1 MSEIDNSTLVE
12 SALEMQPLEQEPAVT
27 TEATIEAATTPSIS
41 NQESMT
47 ALVLSRVKKQSKQ
60 IENLARL
67 LGQVPTQFRN
77 VERKQSRQAKLV
89 SQQLRVLQ
97 NQVRQVQKQVARI
110 KVSSTNTRK
119 RKAKRKATKSK
130 ARRR

>member
-12 SALEMQPLEQEPAVT
+12 SALEMQPLAQEPAVT
-27 TEATIEAATTPSIS
+27 TEATVEAATTPSIS

-110 KVSSTNTRK
+110 KVSSTSTRK

>member
-12 SALEMQPLEQEPAVT
+12 SALEMQPLEQEPAVA
-27 TEATIEAATTPSIS
+27 TETIAEVVTPSIS
-41 NQESMT
+41 NQEAMT

-60 IENLARL
+60 LENLTRL
-67 LGQVPTQFRN
+67 LGQVPAQFRN
-77 VERKQSRQAKLV
+77 VEKKQSTQARLV
-89 SQQLRVLQ
+89 SQQLRTLQ
-97 NQVRQVQKQVARI
+97 NQVRQIQKQVARI
-110 KVSSTNTRK
+110 KVRSTSPKK

>member
-12 SALEMQPLEQEPAVT
+12 SALEMQPLEQESAVA
-27 TEATIEAATTPSIS
+27 TEATAEAATTPSIS
-41 NQESMT
+41 NQEAMT

-60 IENLARL
+60 IENLTRL

-77 VERKQSRQAKLV
+77 VERKQSRQAKLI
-89 SQQLRVLQ
+89 SQQVRVLQ
-97 NQVRQVQKQVARI
+97 NQIRQVQKQVARI
-110 KVSSTNTRK
+110 KVSSASTRK

>member
-12 SALEMQPLEQEPAVT
+12 SALEMQPLEQEPAVA
-27 TEATIEAATTPSIS
+27 TEATVEAATTPSIS
-41 NQESMT
+41 NQEAMT

-60 IENLARL
+60 IENLTRL

-77 VERKQSRQAKLV
+77 VERKQSRQAKLI
-89 SQQLRVLQ
+89 SQQVRVLQ
-97 NQVRQVQKQVARI
+97 NQIRQVQKQVARI
-110 KVSSTNTRK
+110 KVSSASTRK

>member
-27 TEATIEAATTPSIS
+27 TEATVEAAATPSIS
-41 NQESMT
+41 NQEAMT
-47 ALVLSRVKKQSKQ
+47 ALVLSRVKKQSRQ
-60 IENLARL
+60 IENLTRL

-77 VERKQSRQAKLV
+77 VERKQSRQAKLI

-110 KVSSTNTRK
+110 KVSSASTRK
-119 RKAKRKATKSK
+119 RKAKKKATKSK

>member
-12 SALEMQPLEQEPAVT
+12 SALEMQPLEQEPAVV
-27 TEATIEAATTPSIS
+27 TEETAEVVTPSIS
-41 NQESMT
+41 NQEAMT

-60 IENLARL
+60 LENLTRL
-67 LGQVPTQFRN
+67 LGQVPAQFRN
-77 VERKQSRQAKLV
+77 IEKKQSTQARLV
-89 SQQLRVLQ
+89 SQQLRTLQ
-97 NQVRQVQKQVARI
+97 NQVRQIQKQVARI
-110 KVSSTNTRK
+110 KVRPASPKK